1 MSLFSSA
8 IQTLSSMAINEAAVD
23 IPQTAD
29 QSLIESVIHELDGM
43 PYVNMD
49 EMRFLAEMVPVR
61 KSPRLGRYLIEMEDL
76 SRYMFTNRIQDAKQA
91 VCNILECN
99 GLIGQFNNVAIVI
112 DEASLLEDL
121 EELGYN
127 VTGFTLKTPPK
138 GLGLGMITK
147 NQDDFKKIRRI
158 ANSKQM
164 MDVLTGRYGL
174 PLIKKNYQ
182 QEGLLEAAEDVQ
194 IKKKADEEVIHEG
207 DKKKS
212 SPKKDDEEKTKPSK
226 GEKAEDSDPIEPD
239 EGGDSE
245 IVEESAGIDYNN
257 MSAHDLRIQHLR
269 EIAAGKYD
277 DDMTW

>member
-1 MSLFSSA
+1 MSLFSST
-8 IQTLSSMAINEAAVD
+8 IQTLSSMAINEASVE
-23 IPQTAD
+23 IPKTAD
-29 QSLIESVIHELDGM
+29 MNLIESVVHELDGM

-49 EMRFLAEMVPVR
+49 EMRFLVEMVTVR
-61 KSPRLGRYLIEMEDL
+61 KSPRLGKYLIEMEDL
-76 SRYMFTNRIQDAKQA
+76 SRYMITNQINDAKKA
-91 VCNILECN
+91 VSNILEHN

-121 EELGYN
+121 DELGYN
-127 VTGFTLKTPPK
+127 VTRFTLQTPPK

-147 NQDDFKKIRRI
+147 DQEDFKKIRRI
-158 ANSKQM
+158 ANTKQM

-194 IKKKADEEVIHEG
+194 IKKKSDEEVIHEG
-207 DKKKS
+207 DKKKDKGTKLSKDEKGDTS
-212 SPKKDDEEKTKPSK
+212 SSV
-226 GEKAEDSDPIEPD
+226 EPD

-245 IVEESAGIDYNN
+245 IVEESANINYDN
-257 MSAHDLRIQHLR
+257 MSSHDLRIQHLR

-277 DDMTW
+277 DDMSW